1 LAALLSALLPA
12 LASRLLLLLSGLLL
26 AAAALLLLAGLLLSA
41 LLLSALLL
49 LTTLARILVSHE
61 FLLREDSRG
70 PKTRFAK
77 LSSFVGPVNFHYSV
91 APRICKRT
99 GHDEKLSISATSS

>member
-26 AAAALLLLAGLLLSA
+26 TAAALLLLAGLLLSA

-61 FLLREDSRG
+61 VFSFGRIPAGLKRG
-70 PKTRFAK
+70 
-77 LSSFVGPVNFHYSV
+77 LQS
-91 APRICKRT
+91 
-99 GHDEKLSISATSS
+99 

>member
-26 AAAALLLLAGLLLSA
+26 TAAALLLLAGLLLSA

-61 FLLREDSRG
+61 VFLLREDSRRSE
-70 PKTRFAK
+70 TRLAK
-77 LSSFVGPVNFHYSV
+77 LSSFGGSVNFHYRPLALRS
-91 APRICKRT
+91 AK
-99 GHDEKLSISATSS
+99 KLCAMKK